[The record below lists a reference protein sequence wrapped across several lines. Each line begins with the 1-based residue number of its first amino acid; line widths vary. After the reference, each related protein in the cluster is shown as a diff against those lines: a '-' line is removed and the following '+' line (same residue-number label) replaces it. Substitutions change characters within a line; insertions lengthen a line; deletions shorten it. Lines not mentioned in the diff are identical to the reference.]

1 MSIRSRAP
9 GAPGPGESVSN
20 TLADQRLVDQ
30 PPPAALTR
38 RQRQIATLIARGFS
52 NDEIAN
58 DLVLSTGT
66 VANHVA
72 AILTRL
78 GLGSR
83 AQIAA
88 WATAHGL
95 NGTQDRL
102 LLTLERLLEIQPTGL
117 KSAMDQA
124 ASLIAEVLGTDKVDA
139 FLHDQET
146 ATLVAAGASNTPMAR
161 QQHAL
166 GLDRQALANGGRAV
180 EVFQTGQP
188 HLNGQVDRDPEE
200 LIGVRRA
207 LGVKSQVGVPL
218 DVAGARRGV
227 LAAQSNQSDFFSD
240 RDLRFLLAVS
250 RWVGS
255 VVHRTELAE
264 QSAAAALERG
274 RRMVAEDLVTVLA
287 HDLRNHLTPLQA
299 RLQILSRRAAR
310 EDHPTNLSDTAKLL
324 EELDRLGRLI
334 SELLDVARLDQGL
347 FTLSPQPVDVATL
360 AREVAQDM
368 SSPGSPVR
376 VEAPPELAVL
386 ADAARLRQA
395 LENLVANATDHA
407 LDSTGITLAVMAE
420 QRSEDGWAVI
430 TVANQGPGIP
440 PDLLPRVF
448 DRFAKG
454 PGSTGLGLGLHLAQ
468 QIAQA
473 HGGTLEV
480 RSMPGAGTTFS
491 LSIPSTPRAH

>member
-146 ATLVAAGASNTPMAR
+146 ATLVAVGASNTPMAR

-188 HLNGQVDRDPEE
+188 HLNGQVDKDPDE

-240 RDLRFLLAVS
+240 RDLHFL
-250 RWVGS
+250 
-255 VVHRTELAE
+255 
-264 QSAAAALERG
+264 
-274 RRMVAEDLVTVLA
+274 
-287 HDLRNHLTPLQA
+287 
-299 RLQILSRRAAR
+299 
-310 EDHPTNLSDTAKLL
+310 
-324 EELDRLGRLI
+324 
-334 SELLDVARLDQGL
+334 
-347 FTLSPQPVDVATL
+347 
-360 AREVAQDM
+360 
-368 SSPGSPVR
+368 
-376 VEAPPELAVL
+376 
-386 ADAARLRQA
+386 
-395 LENLVANATDHA
+395 
-407 LDSTGITLAVMAE
+407 
-420 QRSEDGWAVI
+420 
-430 TVANQGPGIP
+430 
-440 PDLLPRVF
+440 
-448 DRFAKG
+448 
-454 PGSTGLGLGLHLAQ
+454 
-468 QIAQA
+468 
-473 HGGTLEV
+473 
-480 RSMPGAGTTFS
+480 
-491 LSIPSTPRAH
+491 